1 MNDHNNLDLALI
13 MASIVHDVKNSL
25 GLIQHQVEDMV
36 PQLTDDN
43 REIAVQLQ
51 QLSLEAGRINH
62 GLIHMLGLYRLKDG
76 MLSPCDDECFVLDVL
91 EEVRTKFI
99 SSLGVLNV
107 EFTIDLHDPD
117 LIWHFDHAL
126 VDGIL
131 SNVIT
136 NAIRY
141 TKSMLMFS
149 TYEDDG
155 YLVIQI
161 IDDGNGY
168 PEKMI
173 KSAEPQTQMNYNT
186 GSTGL
191 GLYFSS
197 QIAQMHQVDD
207 KKGYIELSN
216 DEQTGGAIFKLFLP

>member
-25 GLIQHQVEDMV
+25 GLIQHQVESMV
-36 PQLTDDN
+36 PQLHDKN
-43 REIAVQLQ
+43 PEIAVQLQ

-62 GLIHMLGLYRLKDG
+62 GLIHMLGLYRLKEG
-76 MLSPCDDECFVLDVL
+76 MLSPCDDECFLMDVLDD
-91 EEVRTKFI
+91 VRTKFI
-99 SSLGVLNV
+99 SSLEVLKI
-107 EFTIDLHDPD
+107 EFTVDQHDPD
-117 LIWHFDHAL
+117 MIWNFDQTM

-141 TKSMLMFS
+141 TKSKLMLS
-149 TYEDDG
+149 TYEENG

-161 IDDGNGY
+161 KDDGDGY
-168 PEKMI
+168 PENMI
-173 KSAEPQTQMNYNT
+173 QYVQPQTQMNYQT

-197 QIAQMHQVDD
+197 QIAQMHQVGD
-207 KKGYIELSN
+207 KRGYIELSN
-216 DEQTGGAIFKLFLP
+216 DKQTGGAIFRLFLP